1 MTNPR
6 LRADQASDRT
16 RWQAFAVCVGVASL
30 TILDLA
36 KINVGLPPIEEALGA
51 GPTDL
56 QLLVA
61 GYALAFG
68 LALVPSGRFGDLHS
82 RKAMFVVGLSLFTLA
97 SLVCALAPNIT
108 VLILGRIVQG
118 IAAGVQMPQV
128 LGLVQQLFPG
138 PERGRAFG
146 LFGAVIGIS
155 TAFAPTLGG
164 FLIGVGG
171 PEDGWRWLFWMNIPL
186 GIAALVLALK
196 LLPSVQ
202 PHEDTGKDLDLVGI
216 LLLGVATFSL
226 MLPFVLTT
234 GAPTDDPRRW
244 FWLVAFAAALI
255 AFVLWERSYLARGK
269 SPVLHVKLLR
279 LASYRNGLMIA
290 TAWFAG
296 IPAMFLLATLFLQ
309 AGLGLEPV
317 YAGMVSILFALA
329 SAVTAW
335 IGGNLVEAHGRK
347 LVVLGV
353 SLALVGLVLV
363 LLAAVALPPENAPWF
378 MAFAMAIAGAGG
390 GFVISPNQ
398 TLTLQDVS
406 LGQAGVA
413 GSLTQVA
420 QRVGTAIGIA
430 GASAM
435 FFSTIYRESGEE
447 TRLTVYHD
455 ALRNGMLVCIGL
467 LVVAL
472 IVALIDLRKRAV
484 VADAAPGVPEGLEPA

>member
-1 MTNPR
+1 MSNRR
-6 LRADQASDRT
+6 LSADEASDHT
-16 RWQAFAVCVGVASL
+16 RWQAFAICVGVASL

-51 GPTDL
+51 GPTEL
-56 QLLVA
+56 QIIVA

-82 RKAMFVVGLSLFTLA
+82 RKAMFVVGLSLFTVA
-97 SLVCALAPNIT
+97 SLMCALAPNVT
-108 VLILGRIVQG
+108 VLIVGRIVQG

-128 LGLVQQLFPG
+128 LGLIQQLFVG
-138 PERGRAFG
+138 AERGRAFG

-171 PEDGWRWLFWMNIPL
+171 QEDGWRWLFWMNIPL
-186 GIAALVLALK
+186 GIAALLFAIK
-196 LLPSVQ
+196 LLPSIQ
-202 PHEDTGKDLDLVGI
+202 AHDEAGKELDLVGI
-216 LLLGVATFSL
+216 LLLGLATFSL

-234 GAPTDDPRRW
+234 GAPSDDPRRW
-244 FWLVAFAAALI
+244 FWLAGSVVALA
-255 AFVLWERSYLARGK
+255 AFVLWERAFLARGK

-296 IPAMFLLATLFLQ
+296 IPAMFLIATLFLQ
-309 AGLGLEPV
+309 TGLGLEPV

-335 IGGNLVEAHGRK
+335 IGGNLVERHGRR
-347 LVVLGV
+347 LVVAGIV
-353 SLALVGLVLV
+353 AALAGLVLV
-363 LLAAVALPPENAPWF
+363 LLAGVALPPEQAPWF
-378 MAFAMAIAGAGG
+378 MALAMALAGAGG

-420 QRVGTAIGIA
+420 QRVGTAIGVA

-435 FFSTIYRESGEE
+435 FFSTIYREAGEE
-447 TRLTVYHD
+447 SRLTVYHD
-455 ALRNGMLVCIGL
+455 ALRNGMLVCIGV

-472 IVALIDLRKRAV
+472 VVSLVDLRRRV
-484 VADAAPGVPEGLEPA
+484 VAAETDEAA

>member
-1 MTNPR
+1 
-6 LRADQASDRT
+6 
-16 RWQAFAVCVGVASL
+16 
-30 TILDLA
+30 
-36 KINVGLPPIEEALGA
+36 
-51 GPTDL
+51 
-56 QLLVA
+56 
-61 GYALAFG
+61 
-68 LALVPSGRFGDLHS
+68 
-82 RKAMFVVGLSLFTLA
+82 MFVVGLSLFILA

-108 VLILGRIVQG
+108 VLIIGRVVQG

-128 LGLVQQLFPG
+128 LGLVQQLFVG

-171 PEDGWRWLFWMNIPL
+171 PVDGWRWLFWMNIPL
-186 GIAALVLALK
+186 GIAALVFALK
-196 LLPSVQ
+196 LLPSIQ
-202 PHEDTGKDLDLVGI
+202 AHDETGKELDLVGI
-216 LLLGVATFSL
+216 LLLGVATFSF

-234 GAPTDDPRRW
+234 GAPSDDPRRW
-244 FWLVAFAAALI
+244 WWLLLFAVTLVG
-255 AFVLWERSYLARGK
+255 FVLWERAYLARGK
-269 SPVLHVKLLR
+269 SPVLHIKLLR

-296 IPAMFLLATLFLQ
+296 IPAMFLIATLFLQ

-329 SAVTAW
+329 SAITAW

-347 LVVLGV
+347 LVVLGIV
-353 SLALVGLVLV
+353 LALVGLVLV
-363 LLAAVALPPENAPWF
+363 LLAAVMLPPEQSPWF
-378 MAFAMAIAGAGG
+378 MALAMALAGAGG

-420 QRVGTAIGIA
+420 QRVGTAIGVA

-435 FFSTIYRESGEE
+435 FFSTIYRETGEE
-447 TRLTVYHD
+447 GRLTVYHD
-455 ALRNGMLVCIGL
+455 AIRNGLLVCIGL
-467 LVVAL
+467 VVLALV
-472 IVALIDLRKRAV
+472 VALIDLRKRE
-484 VADAAPGVPEGLEPA
+484 AAAEAAERS

>member
-1 MTNPR
+1 MTNRR
-6 LRADQASDRT
+6 LSADEASDRT

-36 KINVGLPPIEEALGA
+36 KINVGLPPIEEALPGT
-51 GPTDL
+51 GPTEL
-56 QLLVA
+56 QIIVA

-108 VLILGRIVQG
+108 VLIVGRIVQG

-128 LGLVQQLFPG
+128 LGLVQQLFVG

-171 PEDGWRWLFWMNIPL
+171 AEDGWRWLFWMNIPL
-186 GIAALVLALK
+186 GVAALIYAVR
-196 LLPSVQ
+196 LLPSIQ
-202 PHEDTGKDLDLVGI
+202 AHEDVGKELDLVGI
-216 LLLGVATFSL
+216 LLLGAATFSF

-234 GAPTDDPRRW
+234 GAPSDDPRRW
-244 FWLVAFAAALI
+244 FWLVGFVVALV

-335 IGGNLVEAHGRK
+335 IGGNLVETHGRR
-347 LVVLGV
+347 LVVVGIV
-353 SLALVGLVLV
+353 LAIVGLVLV
-363 LLAAVALPPENAPWF
+363 TLAAVLLSPEQAPWF
-378 MAFAMAIAGAGG
+378 MAFAMALAGAGG

-420 QRVGTAIGIA
+420 QRVGTAIGVA
-430 GASAM
+430 GSSAM
-435 FFSTIYRESGEE
+435 FFSTIYRETGEE
-447 TRLTVYHD
+447 GRLTVYHD

-467 LVVAL
+467 LFVAL
-472 IVALIDLRKRAV
+472 AVALVDLRKRE
-484 VADAAPGVPEGLEPA
+484 VAAEAAEPV

>member
-1 MTNPR
+1 MTNRR
-6 LRADQASDRT
+6 LSADSASDRT
-16 RWQAFAVCVGVASL
+16 RWQAFTVCVSVAAL

-51 GPTDL
+51 GPTEL
-56 QLLVA
+56 QIIVA

-82 RKAMFVVGLSLFTLA
+82 RKAMFVIGLSLFTAA

-128 LGLVQQLFPG
+128 LGLIQQLFVG
-138 PERGRAFG
+138 PARGRAFG
-146 LFGAVIGIS
+146 VFGAVIGVS

-186 GIAALVLALK
+186 GVAALVFALK
-196 LLPSVQ
+196 LLPSIQ
-202 PHEDTGKDLDLVGI
+202 SHEDVGKDLDLLGI
-216 LLLGVATFSL
+216 LLLGVATFSF

-234 GAPTDDPRRW
+234 GAPSDDPLRW
-244 FWLVAFAAALI
+244 LWLIAFAVALV
-255 AFVLWERSYLARGK
+255 AFVLWERAYLARGK

-296 IPAMFLLATLFLQ
+296 VPAMFLLATLFLQ

-335 IGGNLVEAHGRK
+335 IGGNLVETHGRK
-347 LVVLGV
+347 LVVLGIV
-353 SLALVGLVLV
+353 LALIGLVLV
-363 LLAAVALPPENAPWF
+363 TMAAVMLPPEQAPWF
-378 MAFAMAIAGAGG
+378 MALAMALAGAGG

-398 TLTLQDVS
+398 TITLQEVS

-420 QRVGTAIGIA
+420 QRVGTAIGVA
-430 GASAM
+430 GASAL
-435 FFSTIYRESGEE
+435 FFSTIYRESNAES
-447 TRLTVYHD
+447 RLTVYHD
-455 ALRNGMLVCIGL
+455 AIRNGMLVCIGVVVL
-467 LVVAL
+467 ALV
-472 IVALIDLRKRAV
+472 VALIDLRKRELA
-484 VADAAPGVPEGLEPA
+484 ADAVEDAERV

>member
-1 MTNPR
+1 MSNRR
-6 LRADQASDRT
+6 LPADQASDRT
-16 RWQAFAVCVGVASL
+16 RWQAFAVCVGVAAL

-36 KINVGLPPIEEALGA
+36 KINVGLPPVEEALGA
-51 GPTDL
+51 GPSEL
-56 QLLVA
+56 QIIVA

-82 RKAMFVVGLSLFTLA
+82 RKAMFVVGLSLFTIA

-108 VLILGRIVQG
+108 VLIVGRIVQG

-128 LGLVQQLFPG
+128 LGLIQQLFVG
-138 PERGRAFG
+138 RERGRAFG

-171 PEDGWRWLFWMNIPL
+171 PDDGWRWLFWMNIPL
-186 GIAALVLALK
+186 GIAALVFALK
-196 LLPSVQ
+196 LLPSIQ
-202 PHEDTGKDLDLVGI
+202 AHEEAGKDLDLIGI
-216 LLLGVATFSL
+216 LLLGIATFSL

-234 GAPTDDPRRW
+234 GAPSDDPRRW
-244 FWLVAFAAALI
+244 FWVVGFVVALV
-255 AFVLWERSYLARGK
+255 AFVLWERAYLARGK

-296 IPAMFLLATLFLQ
+296 IPAMFLIATLFLQ

-329 SAVTAW
+329 SAITAW
-335 IGGNLVEAHGRK
+335 VGGNLVETHGRK
-347 LVVLGV
+347 LVVVGIL
-353 SLALVGLVLV
+353 LALAGLVLV
-363 LLAAVALPPENAPWF
+363 LLSAVALPPEQAPWF
-378 MAFAMAIAGAGG
+378 MAFAMALAGAGG

-420 QRVGTAIGIA
+420 QRVGTAIGVA

-435 FFSTIYRESGEE
+435 FFSTIYREAGEQS
-447 TRLTVYHD
+447 RLTVYHD
-455 ALRNGMLVCIGL
+455 AIRNGMLVCISL
-467 LVVAL
+467 VAVALVVAL
-472 IVALIDLRKRAV
+472 LDLRRRGVSAE
-484 VADAAPGVPEGLEPA
+484 AAEPA